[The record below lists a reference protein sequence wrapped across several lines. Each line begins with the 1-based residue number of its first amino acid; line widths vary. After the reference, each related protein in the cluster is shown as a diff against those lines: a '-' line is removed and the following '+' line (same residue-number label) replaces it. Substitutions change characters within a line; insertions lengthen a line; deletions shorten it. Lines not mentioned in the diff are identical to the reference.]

1 VQILDRKTVLG
12 EEVGKPVHSKAH
24 VALGERLEEHEGPS
38 PGASGPG

>member
-12 EEVGKPVHSKAH
+12 EEVGKPH